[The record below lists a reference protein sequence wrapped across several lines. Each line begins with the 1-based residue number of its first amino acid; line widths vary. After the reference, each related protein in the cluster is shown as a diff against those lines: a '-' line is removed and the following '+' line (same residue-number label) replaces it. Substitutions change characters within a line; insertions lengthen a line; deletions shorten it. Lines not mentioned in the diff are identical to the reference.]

1 MTEKQYLGGDTLYL
15 LPSVAHTQSMG
26 IVLKSDKG
34 VAVIDGGTA
43 NESLQL
49 EELLSSL
56 GGVVDGW
63 FLTHPH
69 HDHIQALIGILE
81 RGKIKINKIYYDF
94 PDEEYIARIELRDRR
109 VSCVPALKKAIA
121 EAGAKSGAKP
131 GAKSGKKAD
140 ADSGAES
147 DIKSGVKADAD
158 SGEESD
164 AKSGVKADADSGEE
178 SDIKSGVKAEKP
190 IKGKPIYAAGFTF
203 LPISEGKAFAD
214 DLNCSS
220 VAYKIKTRGDDVLIL
235 GDMNYKRQQELIDEF
250 GDILPTPIV
259 QMAHHGQQGVN
270 EEFYKL
276 VGPEVCLWCTPRWL
290 WENDPAGK
298 GYDSGPYKTTET
310 RGWIEKIGAKNV
322 TAFDKTVMLK

>member
-140 ADSGAES
+140 ENSGAES
-147 DIKSGVKADAD
+147 DA
-158 SGEESD
+158 
-164 AKSGVKADADSGEE
+164 
-178 SDIKSGVKAEKP
+178 KSGVKAEKP

-203 LPISEGKAFAD
+203 LPLSEGKAFAD

-298 GYDSGPYKTTET
+298 GYDSGPYKTIET

>member
-121 EAGAKSGAKP
+121 EAGAKSGAK
-131 GAKSGKKAD
+131 SGKKAD
-140 ADSGAES
+140 ENSGAES
-147 DIKSGVKADAD
+147 DIKSGVKADEN
-158 SGEESD
+158 SG
-164 AKSGVKADADSGEE
+164 AG

-203 LPISEGKAFAD
+203 LPLSEGKAFAD

-298 GYDSGPYKTTET
+298 GYDSGPYKTIET

>member
-140 ADSGAES
+140 ENSGAES
-147 DIKSGVKADAD
+147 DIKSGVKADEN
-158 SGEESD
+158 SG
-164 AKSGVKADADSGEE
+164 AG

-203 LPISEGKAFAD
+203 LPLSEGKAFAD

-298 GYDSGPYKTTET
+298 GYDSGPYKTIET

>member
-1 MTEKQYLGGDTLYL
+1 MQVDFVK
-15 LPSVAHTQSMG
+15 
-26 IVLKSDKG
+26 
-34 VAVIDGGTA
+34 
-43 NESLQL
+43 
-49 EELLSSL
+49 EL
-56 GGVVDGW
+56 W
-63 FLTHPH
+63 FLLR
-69 HDHIQALIGILE
+69 IGIALILGFAIGLE

-140 ADSGAES
+140 ENSGAES
-147 DIKSGVKADAD
+147 DA
-158 SGEESD
+158 
-164 AKSGVKADADSGEE
+164 
-178 SDIKSGVKAEKP
+178 KSGVKAEKP

-203 LPISEGKAFAD
+203 LPLSEGKAFAD

-298 GYDSGPYKTTET
+298 GYDSGPYKTIET

>member
-140 ADSGAES
+140 ENSGA
-147 DIKSGVKADAD
+147 
-158 SGEESD
+158 ESD
-164 AKSGVKADADSGEE
+164 AKSGVKADADSGEK
-178 SDIKSGVKAEKP
+178 SDAKSGVKAEKP

-203 LPISEGKAFAD
+203 LPLSEGKAFAD

-298 GYDSGPYKTTET
+298 GYDSGPYKTIET

>member
-69 HDHIQALIGILE
+69 HDHIQDLIGILE

-140 ADSGAES
+140 ENSGAES
-147 DIKSGVKADAD
+147 DA
-158 SGEESD
+158 
-164 AKSGVKADADSGEE
+164 
-178 SDIKSGVKAEKP
+178 KSGVKAEKP

-203 LPISEGKAFAD
+203 LPLSEGKAFAD

-298 GYDSGPYKTTET
+298 GYDSGPYKTIET

>member
-1 MTEKQYLGGDTLYL
+1 MTEQQYLGGDTLYL
-15 LPSVAHTQSMG
+15 LPSVVHTQSMG

-69 HDHIQALIGILE
+69 HDHIQALIGVLE

-94 PDEEYIARIELRDRR
+94 PDEEYIARIELRDKRI
-109 VSCVPALKKAIA
+109 SCVPALKKAIA
-121 EAGAKSGAKP
+121 EAGEKS
-131 GAKSGKKAD
+131 D
-140 ADSGAES
+140 IDSGTKS
-147 DIKSGVKADAD
+147 DVNSSVSPVVK
-158 SGEESD
+158 
-164 AKSGVKADADSGEE
+164 
-178 SDIKSGVKAEKP
+178 GVKAEKP
-190 IKGKPIYAAGFTF
+190 IKGKPIYAGGFTF
-203 LPISEGKAFAD
+203 LPLSEGKAFAD

-220 VAYKIKTRGDDVLIL
+220 VAYKVKTRGEDLLIL

-276 VGPEVCLWCTPRWL
+276 VSPKVCLWCTPKWL

-298 GYDSGPYKTTET
+298 GYNSGPYKTIET

-322 TAFDKTVMLK
+322 TAFDKTAILK

>member
-15 LPSVAHTQSMG
+15 LPSVAHPQSMG

-121 EAGAKSGAKP
+121 EAGAKSGAKSGAKP
-131 GAKSGKKAD
+131 GAKP
-140 ADSGAES
+140 GA
-147 DIKSGVKADAD
+147 
-158 SGEESD
+158 
-164 AKSGVKADADSGEE
+164 
-178 SDIKSGVKAEKP
+178 KSGVKAEKP

-203 LPISEGKAFAD
+203 LPLSEGKAFAD

-298 GYDSGPYKTTET
+298 GYDSGPYKTIET

>member
-1 MTEKQYLGGDTLYL
+1 MRFRR
-15 LPSVAHTQSMG
+15 
-26 IVLKSDKG
+26 
-34 VAVIDGGTA
+34 
-43 NESLQL
+43 
-49 EELLSSL
+49 L

-140 ADSGAES
+140 ENSGAES

-158 SGEESD
+158 SGAESD
-164 AKSGVKADADSGEE
+164 A
-178 SDIKSGVKAEKP
+178 KSGVKAEKP

-203 LPISEGKAFAD
+203 LPLSEGKAFAD

-298 GYDSGPYKTTET
+298 GYDSGPYKTIET

-322 TAFDKTVMLK
+322 TAFDTTVMLK

>member
-121 EAGAKSGAKP
+121 EAGAKPGAKPGAKSGAKSGAKP
-131 GAKSGKKAD
+131 GAKSGVKAD

-147 DIKSGVKADAD
+147 DIKSGVKADEN
-158 SGEESD
+158 SGAKSD
-164 AKSGVKADADSGEE
+164 A
-178 SDIKSGVKAEKP
+178 KSGVKAEKP

-203 LPISEGKAFAD
+203 LPLSEGKAFAD

-298 GYDSGPYKTTET
+298 GYDSGPYKTIET

>member
-121 EAGAKSGAKP
+121 EAGAKSGV
-131 GAKSGKKAD
+131 KSGKKAD
-140 ADSGAES
+140 ADSGA
-147 DIKSGVKADAD
+147 
-158 SGEESD
+158 
-164 AKSGVKADADSGEE
+164 E